1 MISMYTR
8 GIIVIIIIV
17 NVFPVLVWVYVC
29 WTNIME
35 ERDNKDDHIP
45 SPKRPRLV
53 DEDEEEVKEK
63 DTVVMELKDTK
74 NLESENTFLM
84 EKDVGITEYV
94 NEEHSR
100 FFAILKQRYN

>member
-1 MISMYTR
+1 
-8 GIIVIIIIV
+8 
-17 NVFPVLVWVYVC
+17 
-29 WTNIME
+29 ME
-35 ERDNKDDHIP
+35 EVSKYDNKDDHLP

-53 DEDEEEVKEK
+53 DEEEEVKEK
-63 DTVVMELKDTK
+63 DVIAMEMQDTK
-74 NLESENTFLM
+74 NLESESVFLM

>member
-1 MISMYTR
+1 
-8 GIIVIIIIV
+8 
-17 NVFPVLVWVYVC
+17 
-29 WTNIME
+29 ME
-35 ERDNKDDHIP
+35 ELSKHDNKDDQLP

-53 DEDEEEVKEK
+53 DEEEEVKEK
-63 DTVVMELKDTK
+63 DAVAMEMQDTK
-74 NLESENTFLM
+74 NIESESVFLM